1 MFNTS
6 STADNLSRQDLLQ
19 WINGSLQLS
28 YVKIEEMCSGAAY
41 CQFMDMLFPGC
52 IILKKVKFT
61 TRLEHEY
68 IQNFKTLQNAFKK
81 VGVDKTAPI
90 ERLVKGRFQDNFEFL
105 QWFKKFFDANYDGVE
120 YDADAARGGQTVV
133 TGNKKPAS
141 GGGGGG
147 GGRGVFS
154 GTPRKQLTKPMG
166 VSKIQ
171 STQSTRPTPG
181 RQATRPPAGGVRQTA
196 SGGAK
201 VGVAKGG
208 GASAE
213 LKDAQQ
219 DVKRLNTEVAELQMN
234 LETLE
239 TERDFYFAKL
249 RDIELICQENED
261 QPTIG
266 SILDIMYATQD
277 GFMKPEE
284 PAIEGEPV
292 YDEEPGIE
300 GELVYEEPVAVEEQ
314 EYEYEDEQEEY

>member
-1 MFNTS
+1 MSSIITSLSKSLFWGNTVGLS
-6 STADNLSRQDLLQ
+6 SPPPPPPPQ
-19 WINGSLQLS
+19 
-28 YVKIEEMCSGAAY
+28 
-41 CQFMDMLFPGC
+41 
-52 IILKKVKFT
+52 
-61 TRLEHEY
+61 
-68 IQNFKTLQNAFKK
+68 
-81 VGVDKTAPI
+81 TAPI

-147 GGRGVFS
+147 GGRGGVLMMMKAAMFGTCFRVSSCVVSIDVLICRCCETVFS

-171 STQSTRPTPG
+171 STQSTRSTPG

-219 DVKRLNTEVAELQMN
+219 DVKRLNTEVSVIRMYKHGKG
-234 LETLE
+234 
-239 TERDFYFAKL
+239 RHSH
-249 RDIELICQENED
+249 
-261 QPTIG
+261 
-266 SILDIMYATQD
+266 SIFTHS
-277 GFMKPEE
+277 
-284 PAIEGEPV
+284 
-292 YDEEPGIE
+292 
-300 GELVYEEPVAVEEQ
+300 
-314 EYEYEDEQEEY
+314 